1 MTGKRRS
8 NFEIKADILASLSQQ
23 FGDKLKPTHI
33 MYQANLSHKLL
44 KEYLNE
50 LIEQGLIEKRQ
61 VEDRKS
67 EKQYIHLTEK
77 GKDFLRKFRD
87 FSEFRDTFGI

>member
-8 NFEIKADILASLSQQ
+8 SFEIKADILRSLSRQ
-23 FGDKLKPTHI
+23 FGDKLKPTHV

-50 LIEQGLIEKRQ
+50 LASQELIEERGVDK
-61 VEDRKS
+61 KF
-67 EKQYIHLTEK
+67 IHLTEK
-77 GKDFLRKFRD
+77 GKDFLRRFRE
-87 FSEFRDTFGI
+87 FAEFRDTFGI